1 MLSCDGINVSG
12 GTVVN
17 KTSESK
23 ECDIC
28 HYWYVLDKGFQ
39 DKIQIVK
46 RLRGL
51 AVNISIRQ
59 HMELF
64 QMRVQNEWEAIF
76 SLFITD
82 QYYTSKMFLLR
93 VVKNFRQGCFLNCCF
108 LVYLANYVKLLRTVA
123 F

>member
-1 MLSCDGINVSG
+1 MSCDGINVSG
-12 GTVVN
+12 GTDVN

-46 RLRGL
+46 RLCGL